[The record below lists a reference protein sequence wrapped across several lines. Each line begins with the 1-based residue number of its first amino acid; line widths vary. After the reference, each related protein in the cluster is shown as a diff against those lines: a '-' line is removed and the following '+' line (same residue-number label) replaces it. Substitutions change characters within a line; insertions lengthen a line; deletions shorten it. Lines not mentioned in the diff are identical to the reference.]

1 MTRKVV
7 TISWRGVIAGIAL
20 FLAVSTAQAPQA
32 AAQEPV
38 AVTGDAS
45 GGKTR
50 LTFDWQTPAT
60 FSAEIFDGHLIVR
73 FARPFAASLD
83 AAARA
88 LAPHVGEASIRPD
101 GRTAVFAL
109 KGDKTFR
116 TSQFGGRVVIDLV
129 DRDASKA
136 AEKPQP
142 AKAAPVAAAPKP
154 AKAEQPK
161 PEPKIEPKVARV
173 RLGESAEGTRLE
185 IDWGKPVKFQAD
197 ENGRNVKYSFD
208 TPMQLDLGDLKDRA
222 LKLVEGLDAGP
233 GKGGPALSLTLADKA
248 QPRTALDGNR
258 FILDIRPAS
267 GAPAKAEAPKPE
279 PPKAE
284 AAKAEKATAPPT
296 ALTLPQPAPQQPAA
310 EPPPTSAQAL
320 TPVTF
325 PPAPAQ
331 AAPAGPASQPNLLV
345 GLQATPN
352 KATLRFPWTQ
362 PVAAAAF
369 RRGDQIWIVFDGQ
382 TKLDLQ
388 RIVKAPATLYA
399 GAAQLPHEDMTVLRM
414 TAAPSMNPTL
424 ARDGNAW
431 LVEIRHQSP
440 QPDAPIA
447 VEPRAGADGKTV
459 LSLAVD
465 QPGRVARLRDPDIGD
480 RLVVVPVATAG
491 QGVAGLREYAEFRL
505 LGSNQGV
512 AVEPIADDIVVTAE
526 PGQVT
531 IGTPDGLM
539 LSSGVAARKGS
550 SAPATTA
557 TAAAPAPASST
568 PSGPKLPPEQVL
580 FDFPRWSQAAM
591 GDFTDRRRAKNLE
604 LANAPPEAR
613 NAARLDNGRFYFA
626 NLLPQDAL
634 GALERMEVD
643 AVPET
648 SEAPFKALKGATLA
662 MSRKHDDAAAL
673 LADPRLDDN
682 LEAQLWRGF
691 VAANRGDLAK
701 ADKYFL
707 AAGQNAPE
715 TYPLPLRREFGL
727 KALEAKLAA
736 KDVKQAQVIADSL
749 TKLIKDGPDKG
760 QLDFLRGNLMA
771 ALGKHNEA
779 MRLWH
784 DVASRRELPAWPRAE
799 MALIEQGLATKT
811 LKPAGA
817 IERLEKL
824 RYVWRGD
831 ALERRVLEMLAQLNL
846 QVGEN
851 AAGLQNYR
859 ELATLF
865 PESPEARNATDAMSK
880 AFARLFIDGEADAMP
895 PLKALSLY
903 DSFRELTPSG
913 AKGDT
918 LIRNLAD
925 RVAAIDL
932 LDRAAELLDDL
943 VRNRLQGNA
952 KGEAGARLASIRLQN
967 NQVLQAL
974 QALDASRVETLP
986 APVRR
991 ERALLRAQ
999 AMATLDMPE
1008 QALALV
1014 AGDDSEPADKL
1025 RQDIL
1030 WRQGDWPKVAQVASR
1045 RADRLMAA
1053 YKPEKGKP
1061 QPKPSDEA
1069 AAAVMS
1075 AAVAAQLGKDN
1086 KLLADLRDRY
1096 AAAMDQ
1102 SGQKSAFRLIAN
1114 GSGAPTD
1121 LAGIQQAL
1129 DAATNFQ
1136 KSLAGTRPAAGPTT
1150 LPKTN

>member
-1 MTRKVV
+1 MRVV
-7 TISWRGVIAGIAL
+7 TRTVVTFPWRGVVAGIAL
-20 FLAVSTAQAPQA
+20 ILALSMSQGSPAL
-32 AAQEPV
+32 AQEPV

-45 GGKTR
+45 GGKSR

-60 FSAEIFDGHLIVR
+60 FSAEIFDGQLIVR
-73 FARPFAASLD
+73 FARPFATSLD

-88 LAPHVGEASIRPD
+88 LGPSVGAASMRPD

-129 DRDASKA
+129 DRDAPQAS
-136 AEKPQP
+136 EKPQP
-142 AKAAPVAAAPKP
+142 PKPAAVAAPKPEAPRP

-161 PEPKIEPKVARV
+161 PEPKVEPKVARV
-173 RLGESAEGTRLE
+173 RLGESADGTRLE
-185 IDWGKPVKFQAD
+185 IDWGKPVKFKAD
-197 ENGRNVKYSFD
+197 ANGRNVTYSFD
-208 TPMQLDLGDLKDRA
+208 TPTQLDLGDLKDRA
-222 LKLVEGLDAGP
+222 LKLVEGLDAAP

-258 FILDIRPAS
+258 FILDIRPAA
-267 GAPAKAEAPKPE
+267 GGVAKAEPAKPD
-279 PPKAE
+279 
-284 AAKAEKATAPPT
+284 AAKADKVTAPPT
-296 ALTLPQPAPQQPAA
+296 ALSLPAQQAVPEAPA
-310 EPPPTSAQAL
+310 TSAQAL
-320 TPVTF
+320 TPMTYPTA
-325 PPAPAQ
+325 PPAP
-331 AAPAGPASQPNLLV
+331 GPASQPTLQV
-345 GLQATPN
+345 GLQATPDR
-352 KATLRFPWTQ
+352 ATLRFPWTQ

-369 RRGDQIWIVFDGQ
+369 RRGDHIWIVFDGQ

-388 RIVKAPATLYA
+388 RVLKAPATLYA
-399 GAAQLPHEDMTVLRM
+399 GAAQLPHEDMTVLRLA
-414 TAAPSMNPTL
+414 AAPSMNPTL
-424 ARDGNAW
+424 AREGNGW

-440 QPDAPIA
+440 QPDAPIV
-447 VEPRAGADGKTV
+447 VEPRTGADGKTV

-465 QPGRVARLRDPDIGD
+465 KPGRVARLRDPDIGD
-480 RLVVVPVATAG
+480 RLIVVPVVTAG

-512 AVEPIADDIVVTAE
+512 AVEPIADDIAVTAE

-539 LSSGVAARKGS
+539 LSTSTAARKDT
-550 SAPATTA
+550 SAPAPSTA
-557 TAAAPAPASST
+557 AAAPAPT
-568 PSGPKLPPEQVL
+568 GPKLPPEQVL
-580 FDFPRWSQAAM
+580 FDFPGWSQAAL
-591 GDFTDRRRAKNLE
+591 GDFTERRRAKNLE

-662 MSRKHDDAAAL
+662 MSRKYDDAAAL

-701 ADKYFL
+701 ADKFFL

-715 TYPLPLRREFGL
+715 SYPPALRREFGL
-727 KALEAKLAA
+727 KALEAKLAV
-736 KDVKQAQVIADSL
+736 KDVKQAQIIADSL
-749 TKLIKDGPDKG
+749 AKTIKDGPEKG
-760 QLDFLRGNLMA
+760 QLNYLRGNLMA

-831 ALERRVLEMLAQLNL
+831 VLERRVLEMLAQLNL

-851 AAGLQNYR
+851 AAGLQAYR

-865 PESPEARNATDAMSK
+865 PDSAEARSATDAMSK

-913 AKGDT
+913 AKGDA
-918 LIRNLAD
+918 LIRSLAD

-952 KGEAGARLASIRLQN
+952 KGEAGLRLASIRLQN

-991 ERALLRAQ
+991 ERALVRAQ
-999 AMATLDMPE
+999 ALATIDMTE

-1014 AGDDSEPADKL
+1014 ESDESEPADKL

-1030 WRQGDWPKVAQVASR
+1030 WRQGDWPKVAKVAAR

-1075 AAVAAQLGKDN
+1075 AAVAAQLGKDQ
-1086 KLLADLRDRY
+1086 KLLADLRERY

-1114 GSGAPTD
+1114 GSGTPTD
-1121 LAGIQQAL
+1121 LGDVQQAL

-1136 KSLAGTRPAAGPTT
+1136 KSLAGTKPAAGAPAQ
-1150 LPKTN
+1150 PKAN

>member
-1 MTRKVV
+1 MCVVTRTVV
-7 TISWRGVIAGIAL
+7 TIPWRGMIAGIAL
-20 FLAVSTAQAPQA
+20 ILALSTTQASPA
-32 AAQEPV
+32 DAQEPV

-45 GGKTR
+45 GGKAR

-88 LAPHVGEASIRPD
+88 LGPYVGEASIRPD

-142 AKAAPVAAAPKP
+142 AKPAVAAAPKP
-154 AKAEQPK
+154 EAPRPAKAEPPK
-161 PEPKIEPKVARV
+161 PEAKVEPKVARV

-185 IDWGKPVKFQAD
+185 IDWGKPVKFKAD
-197 ENGRNVKYSFD
+197 ANGRNVTYSFD

-222 LKLVEGLDAGP
+222 LKLVEGLDAAP
-233 GKGGPALSLTLADKA
+233 GKAGPSLSLTLADKA

-258 FILDIRPAS
+258 FILDIRPAA
-267 GAPAKAEAPKPE
+267 GGVAKVEPARPDAV
-279 PPKAE
+279 
-284 AAKAEKATAPPT
+284 KATAPPT
-296 ALTLPQPAPQQPAA
+296 ALSLPAQQAVP

-325 PPAPAQ
+325 PPSTP
-331 AAPAGPASQPNLLV
+331 AAPTGPASQPNLPV
-345 GLQATPN
+345 GLQATPDR
-352 KATLRFPWTQ
+352 ATLRFPWTL

-369 RRGDQIWIVFDGQ
+369 RRGDHIWIVFDGQ

-388 RIVKAPATLYA
+388 RVLKAPATLYA
-399 GAAQLPHEDMTVLRM
+399 GAAQLPHEDMTVLRL

-424 ARDGNAW
+424 ARDGNGW

-440 QPDAPIA
+440 QPDAPIV
-447 VEPRAGADGKTV
+447 VEPRTGADGKTV

-465 QPGRVARLRDPDIGD
+465 KPGRVALLRDPDIGD
-480 RLVVVPVATAG
+480 RLIVVPVATAG

-512 AVEPIADDIVVTAE
+512 AVEPIADDIAVKAE

-539 LSSGVAARKGS
+539 LSSGAAARKGS
-550 SAPATTA
+550 SATAPTA
-557 TAAAPAPASST
+557 TAAAVPA
-568 PSGPKLPPEQVL
+568 GPKLPPEKLL
-580 FDFPRWSQAAM
+580 FDFPGWSQAAK
-591 GDFTDRRRAKNLE
+591 GDFTERRRAKNLE

-662 MSRKHDDAAAL
+662 MSRKHEDAAAL

-691 VAANRGDLAK
+691 VAANRGDLVK

-715 TYPLPLRREFGL
+715 TYPPTLRREFGL
-727 KALEAKLAA
+727 KALEAKLAV
-736 KDVKQAQVIADSL
+736 KDVKQAQIIADSL
-749 TKLIKDGPDKG
+749 TKMIKDGPDKG
-760 QLDFLRGNLMA
+760 QLDYLRGNLMA
-771 ALGKHNEA
+771 ELGKQNEA

-817 IERLEKL
+817 VERLEKL

-851 AAGLQNYR
+851 AAGLQAYR

-880 AFARLFIDGEADAMP
+880 AFARLFIDGQADAMP

-913 AKGDT
+913 AKGDA

-943 VRNRLQGNA
+943 VKNRLQGNA
-952 KGEAGARLASIRLQN
+952 KGEAGMRLASIRLQN

-999 AMATLDMPE
+999 AMATLDMTE

-1014 AGDDSEPADKL
+1014 AGDESEPADKL

-1030 WRQGDWPKVAQVASR
+1030 WRQGDWPKVAQVATR

-1053 YKPEKGKP
+1053 YKPERGKP

-1075 AAVAAQLGKDN
+1075 AAVAAQLGKDQ
-1086 KLLADLRDRY
+1086 KLLADLRERY

-1114 GSGAPTD
+1114 GSGTPTD
-1121 LAGIQQAL
+1121 LAGVQQAL

-1136 KSLAGTRPAAGPTT
+1136 KSLAGTRPAAGAPAQ
-1150 LPKTN
+1150 PKTN